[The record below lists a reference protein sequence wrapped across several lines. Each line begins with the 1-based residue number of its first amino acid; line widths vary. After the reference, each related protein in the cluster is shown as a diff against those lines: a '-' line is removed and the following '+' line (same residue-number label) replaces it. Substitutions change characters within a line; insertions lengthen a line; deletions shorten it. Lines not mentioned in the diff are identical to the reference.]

1 MQNPDRVYFSN
12 LASDPEFESLF
23 EYDDLYDF
31 DFDGNSN
38 HSQDSTDFDDLDE
51 FDWDMDLQ

>member
-1 MQNPDRVYFSN
+1 MQNPERVYFSN
-12 LASDPEFESLF
+12 LAADPEFESLF

-38 HSQDSTDFDDLDE
+38 HFQDNTDFDDSDE
-51 FDWDMDLQ
+51 FDWDSD